1 MMCRT
6 SIFALLAAVM
16 TFAAE
21 GVNIS
26 VNASVDSHID
36 SVTVRAGSQ
45 TMTLDKNGNTSW
57 GGWVAGTAYSIT
69 ATGVATGYTAMWKVT
84 TNGVVALSGGT
95 NNTINLSAAY
105 TGCSLSFYGEP
116 NTYTVTLDR
125 QSGSGGS
132 SSVQATY
139 DAAMPSATMPTW
151 QGYTF
156 GGYYTAAN
164 GGGTQYYTA
173 AGASARTWNIAADTT
188 LYAKWTANTYE
199 LNVNPNGGVF
209 NGSTGNTQVSP
220 NAGGTYLTTG
230 RPAFSAIGA
239 ATRSGYTLTGYWDAA
254 TGGTQVYDA
263 TGRAVN
269 GTYWNG
275 SGGTATF
282 KGLSSG
288 TSLTVYARWT
298 VNKYTVTLDRQNG
311 SGGSSSVSATYDAA
325 MPSATMP
332 TRQGYAFGGYYAAA
346 NGGGTQYYTAA
357 GASARTWNIASN
369 TTLYAKWT
377 AKEYE
382 LNVNPNGGVFNGS
395 TGSTRVSPNSDGK
408 YLTTGMVRFSA
419 IGAATRTG
427 YTLTGYWNQATGGT
441 QVYDANGRAVDGTYW
456 NGSGGTATFKG
467 LADAS
472 ATSLTVYARWT
483 VKTYTVTLDGQ
494 GGSNGTSSVTATYG
508 AAMPSAT
515 MPTRQGYAFEGYYTA
530 TSGGTQYYTAAG
542 ASARTWNIASN
553 TTLYARWT
561 AKQYTLIVDPNG
573 GVFRES
579 TEPVQV
585 APNAGGTYLT
595 TGKGAF
601 NAIGKAARTGYTLT
615 GYYTAKTGGDKVYDA
630 NGGAVSGTHWDGA
643 GGSAKFKGL
652 ANANA
657 NTLTVYARWSA
668 NSYPVTFV
676 VNGGTFQNG
685 WTSTTNYSTGV
696 GLTLP
701 TSADVRRTDYTFVGW
716 YEDEAFESDRV
727 TRIDASE
734 TGARTFYAKWK
745 GKTYVVA
752 FNANGGLG
760 QGTQELSMTE
770 SEQLKT
776 CAALNIKAPT
786 GYSFA
791 GWNTAADG
799 SGAPYADGAV
809 IYNNLTNVANAIVT
823 LYAQW
828 TPNPYEVAFWPNGAD
843 GGETMPN
850 QSFTYDVTQQ
860 LDAVEFTYTGYA
872 FRGWSTVTN
881 RPTEFYPDGAEV
893 VNLAT
898 GGVKNLYANW
908 TGIVYTVSFDANGG
922 TGAMD
927 SITCTYNVPTNLPF
941 CTFERDGWGFD
952 VWTNNLAV
960 GVQFEDHARVTN
972 LTAQAEEVQ
981 MYACWTGATY
991 TVVFDT
997 LGDGVMTNGVGDE
1010 VSVLTNSCVVGD
1022 AWDNFPVPAN
1032 VDTQHWDFAGW
1043 TYVDAQGVTKPIPA
1057 EVPPPSTGATNL
1069 VATWSWKVDDLAAAV
1084 DAPNLAFSTFGT
1096 KGDAAIPDSQF
1107 VSVYAAD
1114 WFVQTNFVHGSTNA
1128 VQSGAL
1134 PIQTVEGELGFKYV
1148 SWLTTTVEGK
1158 GVLSF
1163 WWKCDA
1169 EPMHDDGYGVWGD
1182 NFRFGLFDS
1191 AEGITN
1197 MVAVLTNHVDWSYV
1211 VYTNE
1216 TDAAV
1221 SFAWAFVYEDD
1232 AVLDSECVGGGTGWV
1247 DRVTWTPLDGEVTP
1261 THKVPYSWLRANFPV
1276 DASTDLESLAES
1288 DSPSGKAMKVWEEY
1302 WTGTNP
1308 SDPNDLFRANIAVS
1322 NDVAYISWRPDLSVT
1337 GDPVRVYHVLSA
1349 PTPSA
1354 GWAVLQSNV
1363 VEELEV
1369 PLPGS
1374 GDPDASTNRF
1384 FKVELDWEESY
1395 NKK

>member
-45 TMTLDKNGNTSW
+45 TMTLDKNGNTTW

-139 DAAMPSATMPTW
+139 DAAMPSATMPTR

-173 AGASARTWNIAADTT
+173 AGASARTWNIAGNTT
-188 LYAKWTANTYE
+188 LYAKWTAKEYE

-209 NGSTGNTQVSP
+209 NGSTGSTRVSP
-220 NAGGTYLTTG
+220 NANGAYLTTG
-230 RPAFSAIGA
+230 MARFSAIGA
-239 ATRSGYTLTGYWDAA
+239 ATRSGYTLEGYYDAA
-254 TGGTQVYDA
+254 TGGTKVYDA
-263 TGRAVN
+263 NGRAVS

-282 KGLSSG
+282 KGLPSA

-298 VNKYTVTLDRQNG
+298 VKTYAVTLDRQGG

-332 TRQGYAFGGYYAAA
+332 TRQGYTFGGYYAAA

-357 GASARTWNIASN
+357 GAGARTWNIASN

-395 TGSTRVSPNSDGK
+395 TGNTRVSPNSDGK
-408 YLTTGMVRFSA
+408 YLTTGMARFSA

-467 LADAS
+467 LAGAS
-472 ATSLTVYARWT
+472 LDTLTVYARWT
-483 VKTYTVTLDGQ
+483 VNTYTVTLDRQ

-530 TSGGTQYYTAAG
+530 TNGGTQYYTAAG

-585 APNAGGTYLT
+585 SPNAGGAYLT

-630 NGGAVSGTHWDGA
+630 NGGAVNGTHWDGA
-643 GGSAKFKGL
+643 GSSAKFRGL

-676 VNGGTFQNG
+676 SNGGTFLNG

-776 CAALNIKAPT
+776 CAALNVKAPT

-791 GWNTAADG
+791 AWNTAADG

-809 IYNNLTNVANAIVT
+809 VYEPLTNVANATVT

-908 TGIVYTVSFDANGG
+908 TGIVYTVSFNANGG

-927 SITCTYNVPTNLPF
+927 PITCTYNVPTNLPF

-960 GVQFEDHARVTN
+960 GVEFADHARVTN

-991 TVVFDT
+991 AVVFDT
-997 LGDGVMTNGVGDE
+997 LGEGVMTNGVGDE

-1022 AWDNFPVPAN
+1022 AWDDFPVPAN

-1057 EVPPPSTGATNL
+1057 EVPPPSIGATNL

-1084 DAPNLAFSTFGT
+1084 DAPDLAFSTFGT
-1096 KGDAAIPDSQF
+1096 AGGRGVPTE
-1107 VSVYAAD
+1107 SVTNYN
-1114 WFVQTNFVHGSTNA
+1114 WFAQANFVYGSPNA
-1128 VQSGAL
+1128 VQSAEL
-1134 PIQTVEGELGFKYV
+1134 PVNTADSKVYV
-1148 SWLTTTVEGK
+1148 SWLTTTVETN

-1163 WWKCDA
+1163 WWRCDA
-1169 EPMHDDGYGVWGD
+1169 QPLIEEANQTYTLMPGWCGD
-1182 NFRFGLFDS
+1182 SFTFGLYDS
-1191 AEGITN
+1191 VGGITSI
-1197 MVAVLTNHVDWSYV
+1197 VAQVTGNAPWSCV
-1211 VYTNE
+1211 VYTNKSDSSV
-1216 TDAAV
+1216 T
-1221 SFAWAFVYEDD
+1221 FAWAFAYADYD
-1232 AVLDSECVGGGTGWV
+1232 ANNGGGTGWV
-1247 DRVTWTPLDGEVTP
+1247 DRVTWTTNESVSVEVTSP
-1261 THKVPYSWLRANFPV
+1261 HKVPYSWLREKFPEYES
-1276 DASTDLESLAES
+1276 ASDGELETLAEG
-1288 DSPSGKAMKVWEEY
+1288 DSPNGKAMKVWEEY
-1302 WTGTNP
+1302 WAGTNP
-1308 SDPNDLFRANIAVS
+1308 NDPNDLFRANIAVS

-1369 PLPGS
+1369 PLPGDS
-1374 GDPDASTNRF
+1374 GASTNRF
-1384 FKVELDWEESY
+1384 FKVELDWEESQK
-1395 NKK
+1395 N